1 MAMKWQAEEEEAKNL
16 FEPEADVWDMQ
27 QYSTCP
33 SFGVEMGGNPTM
45 AGRVEG
51 KESGQGRGA
60 RNLGCGEAERRGKEG
75 ERSNRARKRE
85 G

>member
-1 MAMKWQAEEEEAKNL
+1 MKWQAEEEEAKNL

-33 SFGVEMGGNPTM
+33 SFGVEMGGEPNN
-45 AGRVEG
+45 GRQGGRKGKWAREEG
-51 KESGQGRGA
+51 QETWGAESR
-60 RNLGCGEAERRGKEG
+60 EEREEG